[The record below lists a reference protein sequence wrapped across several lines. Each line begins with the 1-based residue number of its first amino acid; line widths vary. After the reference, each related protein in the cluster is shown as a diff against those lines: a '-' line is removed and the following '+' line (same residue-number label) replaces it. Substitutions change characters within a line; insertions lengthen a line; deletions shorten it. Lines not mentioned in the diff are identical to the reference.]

1 MSSLDLAPIS
11 LLRLNVKIFLDS
23 ILIIHK
29 VIHMLNLL
37 KVRYTVSVIRTSVSS
52 CQKNNRISVT
62 DSCLAHCFSSI
73 ISYDDP

>member
-37 KVRYTVSVIRTSVSS
+37 KVRYTVSVIIPQSLYYA
-52 CQKNNRISVT
+52 IYF
-62 DSCLAHCFSSI
+62 A
-73 ISYDDP
+73 